1 MKWLKINGCIEVEDE
16 TSAEMVMDKFVDFIE
31 ANKWLSCCV
40 IKEDNSD
47 GEL

>member
-1 MKWLKINGCIEVEDE
+1 MKCLKINGCIEVGDE
-16 TSAEMVMDKFVDFIE
+16 TSAEIVMDKFVDFIE

-40 IKEDNSD
+40 IKEDNAD